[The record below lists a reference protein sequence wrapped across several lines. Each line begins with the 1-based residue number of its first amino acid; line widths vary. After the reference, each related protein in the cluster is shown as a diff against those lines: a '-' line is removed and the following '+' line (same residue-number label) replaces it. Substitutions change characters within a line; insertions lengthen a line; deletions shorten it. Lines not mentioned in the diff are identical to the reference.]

1 MKLYNRY
8 CHNEGDEMM
17 MDDIDEFVSNPI
29 NTFTMIKRLTL
40 YWPSVRD
47 HLFNQTLIDQW
58 DDFLEE
64 VQSFN
69 ELLLA
74 DQKLWK
80 YQLLPYYVPMSKNT
94 FLPREK
100 TTFRNAPFYYNSY
113 NFYQFIK
120 THNLIISDQNIQ

>member
-1 MKLYNRY
+1 MCDWPHNGLPDFVSPDLKIYNWY

-74 DQKLWK
+74 DQKL
-80 YQLLPYYVPMSKNT
+80 
-94 FLPREK
+94 
-100 TTFRNAPFYYNSY
+100 
-113 NFYQFIK
+113 
-120 THNLIISDQNIQ
+120 

>member
-1 MKLYNRY
+1 
-8 CHNEGDEMM
+8 MM

-74 DQKLWK
+74 DQK
-80 YQLLPYYVPMSKNT
+80 S
-94 FLPREK
+94 
-100 TTFRNAPFYYNSY
+100 
-113 NFYQFIK
+113 
-120 THNLIISDQNIQ
+120 

>member
-1 MKLYNRY
+1 MLPYGLNQKVEFKKGFGPILG
-8 CHNEGDEMM
+8 EI
-17 MDDIDEFVSNPI
+17 DIDEFVSNPI

-74 DQKLWK
+74 DQKL
-80 YQLLPYYVPMSKNT
+80 
-94 FLPREK
+94 
-100 TTFRNAPFYYNSY
+100 
-113 NFYQFIK
+113 
-120 THNLIISDQNIQ
+120 

>member
-1 MKLYNRY
+1 MTNFVPPDWKLCNRY
-8 CHNEGDEMM
+8 CHIEGDEMM

-74 DQKLWK
+74 DQKL
-80 YQLLPYYVPMSKNT
+80 
-94 FLPREK
+94 
-100 TTFRNAPFYYNSY
+100 
-113 NFYQFIK
+113 
-120 THNLIISDQNIQ
+120 